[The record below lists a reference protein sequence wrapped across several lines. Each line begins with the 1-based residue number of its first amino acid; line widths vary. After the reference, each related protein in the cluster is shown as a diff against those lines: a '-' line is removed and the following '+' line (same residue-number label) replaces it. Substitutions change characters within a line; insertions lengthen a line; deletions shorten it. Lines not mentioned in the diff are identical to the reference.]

1 MDKQKQYKNSLN
13 AQIYGLVTAIF
24 VTMRPKQWSKN
35 LLIFFALLFS
45 VQESWDITKWSTM
58 DSMLTSSIIA
68 FIIFSVISGA
78 VYLINDVIDYEK
90 DSIHP
95 VKSLR
100 PIAAGKLSK
109 KTSIIAGCS
118 LLVIGLTSSFLLH
131 INFGWIAIA
140 YISLMTSYSIGL
152 KNIVLI
158 DCFAISAGFV
168 LRAIAGAA
176 VVDVPIS
183 LWLYLCTALGALVIA
198 LGKRRSE
205 LTRSGDKAELQR
217 SSLKSYSLK
226 LIDSVSV
233 IAIISTI
240 IAYIT
245 YTFIATNLPDN
256 YLMTLTIPMVIYGL
270 LRYAYL
276 VHFKNLGES
285 PEDLLLSD
293 KHLLGTV
300 TIWIVVTALVLVIFR

>member
-78 VYLINDVIDYEK
+78 VYLINDVIDCEK

-109 KTSIIAGCS
+109 KPA
-118 LLVIGLTSSFLLH
+118 
-131 INFGWIAIA
+131 
-140 YISLMTSYSIGL
+140 
-152 KNIVLI
+152 
-158 DCFAISAGFV
+158 
-168 LRAIAGAA
+168 
-176 VVDVPIS
+176 
-183 LWLYLCTALGALVIA
+183 
-198 LGKRRSE
+198 
-205 LTRSGDKAELQR
+205 
-217 SSLKSYSLK
+217 
-226 LIDSVSV
+226 
-233 IAIISTI
+233 
-240 IAYIT
+240 
-245 YTFIATNLPDN
+245 
-256 YLMTLTIPMVIYGL
+256 
-270 LRYAYL
+270 
-276 VHFKNLGES
+276 
-285 PEDLLLSD
+285 
-293 KHLLGTV
+293 
-300 TIWIVVTALVLVIFR
+300 

>member
-109 KTSIIAGCS
+109 KKQHNCR
-118 LLVIGLTSSFLLH
+118 VLTSCNR
-131 INFGWIAIA
+131 INLILFTA
-140 YISLMTSYSIGL
+140 YKFWMDSH
-152 KNIVLI
+152 
-158 DCFAISAGFV
+158 C
-168 LRAIAGAA
+168 
-176 VVDVPIS
+176 
-183 LWLYLCTALGALVIA
+183 LY
-198 LGKRRSE
+198 
-205 LTRSGDKAELQR
+205 
-217 SSLKSYSLK
+217 KSN
-226 LIDSVSV
+226 D
-233 IAIISTI
+233 
-240 IAYIT
+240 
-245 YTFIATNLPDN
+245 FIFDRP
-256 YLMTLTIPMVIYGL
+256 
-270 LRYAYL
+270 
-276 VHFKNLGES
+276 
-285 PEDLLLSD
+285 
-293 KHLLGTV
+293 
-300 TIWIVVTALVLVIFR
+300 

>member
-109 KTSIIAGCS
+109 KNSIIAGCS
-118 LLVIGLTSSFLLH
+118 LLAIGLTSSFLLH

-245 YTFIATNLPDN
+245 YTFVATNLPDN

>member
-78 VYLINDVIDYEK
+78 VYLINDVIDCEK

-131 INFGWIAIA
+131 INFGWITIA

-152 KNIVLI
+152 KNVVLI

-205 LTRSGDKAELQR
+205 LTGSGDKAELQR

-226 LIDSVSV
+226 LIDSVSI

-245 YTFIATNLPDN
+245 YTFVATNLPDN

-300 TIWIVVTALVLVIFR
+300 TIWIVVTALVLGIFR